1 MLRMKKTIALL
12 GFILLYFSSTAQL
25 QKEKLKVFVDCSN
38 TWCSMDY
45 IKTEITVVDYV
56 LDNTAADV
64 HVLVTQQS
72 TGGGGSSYQMIFF
85 GQNNFRNLKDTIR
98 FFLEPNTTDFE
109 GREIFNKYLK
119 IGLIP
124 YLLKTEM
131 VKNIQIQ
138 MKQSAKDSAR
148 VSEHAPDTDPWNYWV
163 FRVGA
168 NGNFNGDKVYKDI
181 NYRTNASVNRIT
193 DQIKVSFSFYA
204 NKAKTTYTI
213 EDPTGI
219 EPTYR
224 YINNNHGFGFD
235 HQLEK
240 SINKHWSNGYNV
252 NLSNN
257 TFSNYKLQATLSPA
271 IEYNFFP
278 YTQSTNKLLTIRY
291 GADVRMNR
299 SIDTTI
305 YFKTKETFF
314 GHWATVTLSFSQ
326 KWGGAGVGM
335 NYHHY
340 FAQQWKYYSFG
351 MSGSVN
357 VRISGGLSFNCG
369 LFAGLTRDQLSLSGE
384 HASQQDILTRRRQ
397 LASSYNYYSYFGLNY
412 RFGSK
417 LNNFVNPRFEGG
429 NNMFF

>member
-1 MLRMKKTIALL
+1 MKKTIALL

-38 TWCSMDY
+38 TWCAMDY
-45 IKTEITVVDYV
+45 IRTEITIVDYV

-64 HVLVTQQS
+64 HVLVTEQS

-131 VKNIQIQ
+131 VKNIEIK
-138 MKQSAKDSAR
+138 MKQSAKDSTL
-148 VSEHAPDTDPWNYWV
+148 VSDHAPATDPWNYWV

-168 NGNFNGDKVYKDI
+168 NGNFNGDKVYKGV
-181 NYRTNASVNRIT
+181 NYSTNVSVNRIT

-204 NKAKTTYTI
+204 NKNKTTYTI
-213 EDPTGI
+213 EDPNGI
-219 EPTYR
+219 DPTFKF
-224 YINNNHGFGFD
+224 INNNHSYGFD
-235 HQLEK
+235 HQLVK
-240 SINKHWSNGYNV
+240 SINQHWSYGYNV

-257 TFSNYKLQATLSPA
+257 TFSNYQLQATLSPA
-271 IEYNFFP
+271 IEYNLFP
-278 YTQSTNKLLTIRY
+278 YKQSTNKLLTIRY
-291 GADVRMNR
+291 GVDLRLNR
-299 SIDTTI
+299 YIDTTL
-305 YFKTKETFF
+305 YFKKQETLP
-314 GHWATVTLSFSQ
+314 GHWATVTLSFNQ
-326 KWGGAGVGM
+326 KWGGANLGM

-340 FAQQWKYYSFG
+340 FIQQWKYYSLG

-369 LFAGLTRDQLSLSGE
+369 LFAGLIRDQLSLSGKD
-384 HASQQDILTRRRQ
+384 ASQQDILTRRRQ
-397 LASSYNYYSYFGLNY
+397 LASNYNYFSFFGINY

-429 NNMFF
+429 NSMFIF

>member
-45 IKTEITVVDYV
+45 IKTEITIVDYV

-64 HVLVTQQS
+64 HVLVTEQS

-98 FFLEPNTTDFE
+98 FFLPPNTTDFE
-109 GREIFNKYLK
+109 GREILNKYLK

-131 VKNIQIQ
+131 VKNIEIQ
-138 MKQSAKDSAR
+138 MKQSAKDSAQ
-148 VSEHAPDTDPWNYWV
+148 VSVHAPANDPWNYWV
-163 FRVGA
+163 FNIGA
-168 NGNFNGDKVYKDI
+168 NGNFSGDQVYKGVI
-181 NYRTNASVNRIT
+181 YSTNVSVNRIT

-204 NKAKTTYTI
+204 NKDKTTYTL
-213 EDPTGI
+213 EDPDGVV
-219 EPTYR
+219 PPFR
-224 YINNNHGFGFD
+224 YIKNNHGYGFD
-235 HQLEK
+235 HQLVK
-240 SINKHWSNGYNV
+240 SINQHWSYGYNV

-257 TFSNYKLQATLSPA
+257 TFSNYKLQTTLSPA
-271 IEYNFFP
+271 IEYNLFP

-291 GADVRMNR
+291 GVDLRMNR
-299 SIDTTI
+299 YIDTTI
-305 YFKTKETFF
+305 YFKTKETLF
-314 GHWATVTLSFSQ
+314 GHWATVALSFNQ

-340 FAQQWKYYSFG
+340 FTQHWKYYSFG
-351 MSGSVN
+351 MSGSVS
-357 VRISGGLSFNCG
+357 VRISGGLRFNCG
-369 LFAGLTRDQLSLSGE
+369 IFAGLTRDQLSLSGE
-384 HASQQDILTRRRQ
+384 QISQRDVLTRRRQ
-397 LASSYNYYSYFGLNY
+397 IASDYNYFSYFGINY

-429 NNMFF
+429 NSMIF